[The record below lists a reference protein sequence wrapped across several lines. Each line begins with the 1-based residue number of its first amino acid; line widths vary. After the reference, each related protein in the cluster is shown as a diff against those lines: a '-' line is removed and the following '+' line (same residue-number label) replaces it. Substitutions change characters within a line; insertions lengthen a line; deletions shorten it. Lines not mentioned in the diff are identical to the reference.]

1 MDTTFYNDILKLINK
16 PNDINEN
23 ETYQEN
29 SKICLISHTLLKND
43 YITLECKHKF
53 NYEYI
58 YNELKNQ
65 KLTYNKYETQRL
77 RINQLKCPY
86 CRNIQNKILPYLE
99 NKSDIFPE
107 VYGVNF
113 PSKHCMLVNEC
124 EYVFKNGKRK
134 GQKCLKSCN
143 KKMCNFH
150 SKNEIIKNYNT
161 CSAVLKSGK
170 RKGDKCSYK
179 ASINSIFCLK
189 HKSKKKD
196 II

>member
-1 MDTTFYNDILKLINK
+1 MDNSFYNDILELINK
-16 PNDINEN
+16 SDEMNEN
-23 ETYQEN
+23 EKDEEN
-29 SKICLISHTLLKND
+29 SKICLISHKPLKDD

-65 KLTYNKYETQRL
+65 KITYNKYETQQL
-77 RINQLKCPY
+77 RIHQLKCPY

-99 NKSDIFPE
+99 NKNDIFPK
-107 VYGVNF
+107 VYGVNY
-113 PSKHCMLVNEC
+113 PNKHCMLVNEC
-124 EYVFKNGKRK
+124 EYVFKIGKRK
-134 GQKCLKSCN
+134 GQRCLKDCHT
-143 KKMCNFH
+143 KMCNFH
-150 SKNEIIKNYNT
+150 SKNKIIKNYNT